1 MILEQNCFVSD
12 AILLEYM
19 YVGRD
24 YSFQPA
30 NIGYF
35 HNALSKLKAKWRRRS
50 GLWGCVA
57 ETCVELTSMFM
68 IIRDV

>member
-50 GLWGCVA
+50 GL
-57 ETCVELTSMFM
+57 
-68 IIRDV
+68 